1 MKYAAKVLTEKE
13 ALAWGLPP
21 MMTEYI
27 PDRILNIEGKWG
39 KEELQSLCAEYLL
52 DPYGNKDLLVQ
63 KLLYIGALDQEGQ
76 LTELPVQMSEAG
88 HILVAPYL
96 IGPPKKFC
104 CRICGECAPP
114 ELLKEGMFQERIQWL
129 REHYKKA
136 HPGKWGRRVKEQ
148 KEQQT
153 LEWLKEQL
161 HGLRLAPQPSERK
174 PRELETFKGYTV
186 DHRLKEFRKAEA
198 GKTLEFIPF
207 DSKKGQELLKQ
218 MLLKQIKSPLVI
230 VPQTFQKFEGKKFPL
245 GQLVMTRGVADRVAT
260 DGNFAAFCLES
271 LKRHANGDWGDLCEE
286 DKKENEYSLDKH
298 LRLFSAYEKKGMP
311 KIWLITEADRSVTT
325 TLFPDEY

>member
-1 MKYAAKVLTEKE
+1 MEYAAKVLTEKE

-39 KEELQSLCAEYLL
+39 KEELQNLCVEYSL
-52 DPYGNKDLLVQ
+52 DPSGNKDLLVR

-76 LTELPVQMSEAG
+76 LTELPVQMAEAG

-104 CRICGECAPP
+104 CRICGLCAPA
-114 ELLKEGMFQERIQWL
+114 ELLKEGRFQERIQWL
-129 REHYKKA
+129 REHYTHA
-136 HPGKWGRRVKEQ
+136 HQGKWGRKDREGRHHYILDGKRVIEIPTVEQ
-148 KEQQT
+148 
-153 LEWLKEQL
+153 
-161 HGLRLAPQPSERK
+161 RV
-174 PRELETFKGYTV
+174 PRELQTFKGYTV
-186 DHRLKEFRKAEA
+186 DHRLREFRKAGY

-207 DSKKGQELLKQ
+207 DSVKGQELLKL
-218 MLLKQIKSPLVI
+218 MESPYYPLV
-230 VPQTFQKFEGKKFPL
+230 VAPQTFQKFQGKKFPL
-245 GQLVMTRGVADRVAT
+245 GQLVMTRGVADRVAI

-271 LKRHANGDWGDLCEE
+271 LKRHASGDWGDLCEE
-286 DKKENEYSLDKH
+286 DQKENEYSLDKH

-311 KIWLITEADRSVTT
+311 KIWIITEADRSVTT

>member
-1 MKYAAKVLTEKE
+1 MKYAARVLTEKE
-13 ALAWGLPP
+13 QSAWGLPP
-21 MMTEYI
+21 MIPEYVAAH
-27 PDRILNIEGKWG
+27 ILDIEGKWS
-39 KEELQSLCAEYLL
+39 KPELQGLCGEYFL
-52 DPYGNKDLLVQ
+52 DSKGDKELLVS
-63 KLLYIGALDQEGQ
+63 KLLYVGVLDKGGN
-76 LTELPVQMSEAG
+76 LTELPVETPAG
-88 HILVAPYL
+88 HTLYSPLVAPYL

-104 CRICGECAPP
+104 CRICGECAPA

-136 HPGKWGRRVKEQ
+136 HPGKWGRRGKS
-148 KEQQT
+148 
-153 LEWLKEQL
+153 
-161 HGLRLAPQPSERK
+161 PSVERT

-186 DHRLKEFRKAEA
+186 DYRLKEFRKAEA

-207 DSKKGQELLKQ
+207 DSRKGQE
-218 MLLKQIKSPLVI
+218 LLKQIKSPLVI
-230 VPQTFQKFEGKKFPL
+230 APQTFQKFQGKKFPL
-245 GQLVMTRGVADRVAT
+245 GQLVMTRGVADKVAT

-271 LKRHANGDWGDLCEE
+271 LKRHASGDWGDLCEE

>member
-39 KEELQSLCAEYLL
+39 KEELQSLCEEYSL
-52 DPYGNKDLLVQ
+52 DPYGNKDLLVR

-104 CRICGECAPP
+104 CRICGLCAPP
-114 ELLKEGMFQERIQWL
+114 ELLKEGKFQERIQWL
-129 REHYKKA
+129 RDHYKEA
-136 HPGKWGRRVKEQ
+136 HPGKWGRQV
-148 KEQQT
+148 
-153 LEWLKEQL
+153 EQL
-161 HGLRLAPQPSERK
+161 RIQKRKGER
-174 PRELETFKGYTV
+174 GYRV
-186 DHRLKEFRKAEA
+186 Y
-198 GKTLEFIPF
+198 PF
-207 DSKKGQELLKQ
+207 
-218 MLLKQIKSPLVI
+218 MAFPLMV
-230 VPQTFQKFEGKKFPL
+230 VAPQTFQKFQGKKFPL

-271 LKRHANGDWGDLCEE
+271 LKRHASGDWGDLCEE
-286 DKKENEYSLDKH
+286 DQKENEYSLDKH

-311 KIWLITEADRSVTT
+311 KIWIITEADRSVTT